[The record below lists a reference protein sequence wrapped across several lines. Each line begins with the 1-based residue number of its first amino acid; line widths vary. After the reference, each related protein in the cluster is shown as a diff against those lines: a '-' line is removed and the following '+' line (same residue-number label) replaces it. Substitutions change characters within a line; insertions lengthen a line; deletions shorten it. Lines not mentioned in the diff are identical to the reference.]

1 MFYIVIHFVKHM
13 QKLSKQIYLSLE
25 PITITFED
33 KSVKFEDK

>member
-1 MFYIVIHFVKHM
+1 M

>member
-1 MFYIVIHFVKHM
+1 M
-13 QKLSKQIYLSLE
+13 QKLRNQIYISLK